1 MLLSVSN
8 IFVSLAFMLTG
19 ILAIKLRMNS
29 FSIQPVSFFQKMAL
43 AHKLTLLPLCL
54 LHQDLYESKTFSR
67 CSSQRTSVLLDPF
80 RMSLWC
86 LTSPDIQ
93 FTVSVSAATSLKK
106 TNKQVLF
113 AEEEE
118 FLALAKLQHRFF
130 STWFVSSCSRIAP
143 LLSSARRKR
152 QEIFSLRTVFKDGL
166 PVNREHVG
174 ILPSW
179 LGINQKGR
187 GMAPAS
193 RDGLREP
200 D

>member
-54 LHQDLYESKTFSR
+54 FHQDLYESKTFSR

-93 FTVSVSAATSLKK
+93 FTVSVSAATTLKK
-106 TNKQVLF
+106 QTNKCC
-113 AEEEE
+113 
-118 FLALAKLQHRFF
+118 LQ
-130 STWFVSSCSRIAP
+130 
-143 LLSSARRKR
+143 RRR
-152 QEIFSLRTVFKDGL
+152 S
-166 PVNREHVG
+166 
-174 ILPSW
+174 SW
-179 LGINQKGR
+179 LWLSYSKGFFLH
-187 GMAPAS
+187 
-193 RDGLREP
+193 GLCP
-200 D
+200 HAVG